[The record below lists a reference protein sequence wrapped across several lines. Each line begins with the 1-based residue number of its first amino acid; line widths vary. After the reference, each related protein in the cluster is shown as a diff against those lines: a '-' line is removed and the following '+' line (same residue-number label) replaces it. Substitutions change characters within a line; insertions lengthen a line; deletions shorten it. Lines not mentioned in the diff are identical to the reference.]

1 MGITDVILL
10 NIGLC
15 LDYCLY
21 GVAAMAHIYLFD
33 YLCRIFNNTLSDEIF
48 LDYASR

>member
-10 NIGLC
+10 NIGVC

-21 GVAAMAHIYLFD
+21 GDATMAHIYLFD